1 MTMIALL
8 LAASAMGTAGSTAD
22 HEARLRQSRCDAA
35 VAAIPA
41 PPAGDVY
48 YSPEPTRPF
57 SIALRPGVLSIEW
70 RGERPQTS
78 TLSIFE
84 ASRGQSALVCENA
97 RQKVTASGSLISA
110 AQAQEILATAG
121 FEGRQK
127 FVQRI
132 SLPALNAAGDEA
144 LVEIVTSTNRLGGG
158 AYLVLLRRID
168 EKWQVVGRKSL
179 IAS

>member
-8 LAASAMGTAGSTAD
+8 LAAGAIGTAGSAAD
-22 HEARLRQSRCDAA
+22 HEARVRQSRCDAA

-48 YSPEPTRPF
+48 YSPEATRPF
-57 SIALRPGVLSIEW
+57 SIALRPGVLGIEW

-78 TLSIFE
+78 TLSTFE

-97 RQKVTASGSLISA
+97 RQKAAAGATLISA
-110 AQAQEILATAG
+110 AQAQDLLATAG
-121 FEGRQK
+121 FEGKQK

-132 SLPALNAAGDEA
+132 SLPALNATGDEA
-144 LVEIVTSTNRLGGG
+144 LVEIVTSTNRFGGG
-158 AYLVLLRRID
+158 AYLVLLRKID
-168 EKWQVVGRKSL
+168 GEWQVVGRKAL